1 MINLPFPIF
10 SAENAF
16 SSFKILNLSSARCQ
30 IHKNPASPYTA
41 EPTSTSTTSQQTTI
55 STTKHSGLMRLFN
68 KDKTPR
74 VKSQSSN
81 ARASSSSGFSSAKSE
96 KSDSSISLNEMQASS
111 KVKMITEKESKKVK
125 SSGSP
130 KTKNK
135 LLVSKSSKK
144 SGKKDS
150 YQSVEHYTN
159 TNITIVD
166 SKGLTPKAIIP
177 NLPKPQKPISNV
189 EIKSQGKRIEKKSE
203 SITSLL
209 STSTSSS
216 QLPTPKPV
224 ATVKGTTKPP
234 LSSPQHSTNDQQ
246 SPNLPLKTSNIAQ
259 TSNNSVIMTDSIN
272 SSSTGIQSNSS
283 DSSVIYTTNNNKTN
297 EAAPDV
303 WHSKIA
309 ATYPKNP
316 IPNRKINAFIEE
328 STVQQ
333 PVQNGINGNNKSSSV
348 LPMRPLLR
356 GYNNRVTLPRGMK
369 TGQHAISEFCEDLRQ
384 QGYNSD
390 SDSLMKPRARY
401 SDVESGY
408 LSEGG
413 TSTTQF
419 LCLLRNRSQLPT
431 TIEEK

>member
-1 MINLPFPIF
+1 M
-10 SAENAF
+10 
-16 SSFKILNLSSARCQ
+16 KI
-30 IHKNPASPYTA
+30 I
-41 EPTSTSTTSQQTTI
+41 
-55 STTKHSGLMRLFN
+55 
-68 KDKTPR
+68 
-74 VKSQSSN
+74 
-81 ARASSSSGFSSAKSE
+81 SE
-96 KSDSSISLNEMQASS
+96 KD
-111 KVKMITEKESKKVK
+111 SKKVK
-125 SSGSP
+125 SNGSP

-144 SGKKDS
+144 SGKKDN

-159 TNITIVD
+159 TNITIID
-166 SKGLTPKAIIP
+166 CKGLTPKSVIP
-177 NLPKPQKPISNV
+177 NITKPQKPISIST
-189 EIKSQGKRIEKKSE
+189 EIKSSQGKRIEKKSE
-203 SITSLL
+203 SISNLLTTSI
-209 STSTSSS
+209 SNS

-234 LSSPQHSTNDQQ
+234 LASPTIHDQQ
-246 SPNLPLKTSNIAQ
+246 SPNITKTSNANVAQ
-259 TSNNSVIMTDSIN
+259 MPNTGVVMTDSIN
-272 SSSTGIQSNSS
+272 STSTGVQSNSS
-283 DSSVIYTTNNNKTN
+283 DSSVIYTPNNKETTS
-297 EAAPDV
+297 DV

-309 ATYPKNP
+309 STYPKNP
-316 IPNRKINAFIEE
+316 IPNRKINSFIEE
-328 STVQQ
+328 STQNS
-333 PVQNGINGNNKSSSV
+333 VQNTINGNNKSSSV

-390 SDSLMKPRARY
+390 SDSLIKPRARY